1 MSKNIKSTKRNINIK
16 VVKLV
21 SLHDETLFKIA
32 TYYILNTL

>member
-1 MSKNIKSTKRNINIK
+1 LNNNLKSNGRNINVK

-21 SLHDETLFKIA
+21 SVHDTTLFKIA